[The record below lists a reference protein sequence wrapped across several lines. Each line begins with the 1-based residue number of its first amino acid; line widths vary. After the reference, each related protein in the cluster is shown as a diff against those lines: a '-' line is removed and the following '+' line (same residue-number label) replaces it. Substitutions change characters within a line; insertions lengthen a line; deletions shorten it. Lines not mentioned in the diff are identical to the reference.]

1 MARAVNQAGA
11 TQAEFL
17 FSTLNVDGSTIAP
30 ISSYGQDSDGN
41 LLNNEINS
49 GFRLMNLN
57 VSGTRYLLLQKLN
70 IVLPILCGVAVLS
83 LAAVIVCLYQGKLFT
98 STGVCSN
105 DERINPTGILGNSNC
120 STSSASTNNTA
131 IGINAAN
138 LDSSNCLINEL
149 TCGLLA
155 DQQSLMCPSGVH
167 SQYQPSSNYS
177 ECMVH
182 SLNCGE
188 HEYKLCSEINTAG
201 NMNGNL
207 NNMSNMNS
215 NLNALNSNLNNLNNL
230 NLNHEEFATVNKAN
244 LRSSINTGLFRS
256 ALGRDGGNVNNPSM
270 FPSPYAFSRLNEYRT
285 PTIDAM
291 NRQDLRTLKT
301 KENSMPSNLSAS
313 INHLTEQVDS
323 STTTFKLKPISNQSN
338 NDQQHNY
345 DTPMFFKQVN

>member
-11 TQAEFL
+11 TQAEYL
-17 FSTLNVDGSTIAP
+17 FSTLNVDGSTVAP
-30 ISSYGQDSDGN
+30 ISSYGQDADGN
-41 LLNNEINS
+41 LMNNEINS

-57 VSGTRYLLLQKLN
+57 GSGTRYLLLQRLN

-98 STGVCSN
+98 AAGGCAT
-105 DERINPTGILGNSNC
+105 DERINQTGILGNSNC

-131 IGINAAN
+131 IGIQAAN

-155 DQQSLMCPSGVH
+155 DQQSLICPSGVH

-188 HEYKLCSEINTAG
+188 HEYKLCSEMNTAG
-201 NMNGNL
+201 LNGNL
-207 NNMSNMNS
+207 TNN
-215 NLNALNSNLNNLNNL
+215 LTSNLNNLNNL
-230 NLNHEEFATVNKAN
+230 NLNHEEFASINKAN
-244 LRSSINTGLFRS
+244 LRSSINTSLFRS
-256 ALGRDGGNVNNPSM
+256 ALGREAGNVNGQSAM

-285 PTIDAM
+285 PNIEAV
-291 NRQDLRTLKT
+291 NRPDLRTLKT
-301 KENSMPSNLSAS
+301 KDNSMPSNLSAS

-338 NDQQHNY
+338 SEPQHNY